1 MTRVTTGA
9 LVCAAALLCGCQ
21 LDGEIDVTVDGD
33 GGGTMAFTVAADE
46 ELLRAAGDAGV
57 DPLAHVEQAGAGL
70 EGWDVA
76 RRDAG
81 GGAAITLSTSFS
93 DGRQLERITG
103 DFARALAGP
112 ELAPLG
118 PMRVAV
124 TDDTV
129 TLDGTAG
136 LAVTSQV
143 RELGLTRRQAHEQL
157 AESVDVRVS
166 ARMPGQIL
174 RTNADERPDD
184 TTAVWHIEA
193 GERRTLEVTAHRPWS
208 LARVLSLIGGPYVA
222 TAVVIGVL
230 GVAGFAMYRWRRR
243 DATPDD
249 EDEPATTSSTRRAR
263 LPRPFAAPGSWR
275 SQGAY
280 DAEAVSRS
288 ALIRARSLRT

>member
-1 MTRVTTGA
+1 
-9 LVCAAALLCGCQ
+9 
-21 LDGEIDVTVDGD
+21 
-33 GGGTMAFTVAADE
+33 
-46 ELLRAAGDAGV
+46 
-57 DPLAHVEQAGAGL
+57 
-70 EGWDVA
+70 
-76 RRDAG
+76 
-81 GGAAITLSTSFS
+81 
-93 DGRQLERITG
+93 
-103 DFARALAGP
+103 
-112 ELAPLG
+112 
-118 PMRVAV
+118 
-124 TDDTV
+124 
-129 TLDGTAG
+129 
-136 LAVTSQV
+136 
-143 RELGLTRRQAHEQL
+143 
-157 AESVDVRVS
+157 
-166 ARMPGQIL
+166 MPGQIL

-208 LARVLSLIGGPYVA
+208 LARVVSLIGGPYVA